1 MSKEHIKNPTGTL
14 RDTAT
19 VMAIVSLIFQ
29 LSITGWGMTAWELNK
44 KQEYISVMEDGTEN
58 KNSSQLCHFGFS
70 SSITSCLVYS
80 LKFISNSKR
89 WKRQFII
96 GRMCHWTLFISVNLG
111 YACFV
116 SDIFF
121 SLVISFQCLSE
132 SCFWF
137 KIVCCTDLEICYLR
151 YSAFS
156 LKTNLMSKLQLA
168 VCTCRCI
175 R

>member
-1 MSKEHIKNPTGTL
+1 MLSFGSSNVIFFFFFLYKSIHLLFLFWSQAMSKEHIKNPTGTL

-44 KQEYISVMEDGTEN
+44 KQEYISVMEDGSEN

-89 WKRQFII
+89 WRRQFII
-96 GRMCHWTLFISVNLG
+96 CRMCHWTLFISVNLG

-116 SDIFF
+116 SDVFF
-121 SLVISFQCLSE
+121 L
-132 SCFWF
+132 
-137 KIVCCTDLEICYLR
+137 
-151 YSAFS
+151 
-156 LKTNLMSKLQLA
+156 
-168 VCTCRCI
+168 
-175 R
+175 